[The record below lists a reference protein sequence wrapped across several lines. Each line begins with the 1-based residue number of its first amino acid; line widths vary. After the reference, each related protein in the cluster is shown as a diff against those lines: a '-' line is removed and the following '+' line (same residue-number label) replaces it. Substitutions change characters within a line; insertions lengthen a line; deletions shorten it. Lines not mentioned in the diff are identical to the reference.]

1 MTLIDFRKSL
11 RRLTPAQSL
20 VAGFTLIILAG
31 AVLLT
36 LPLSS
41 SAGVSQSFVDALFT
55 SVSAVTTTGLVV
67 VDTGS
72 YYSLFG
78 QAVIL
83 VLFQIG
89 GLGYM
94 TFIVVFAYILG
105 RKPSLMSGMT
115 LQESFSG
122 LSMGEI
128 KGFIKSVILYTVFF
142 EFAGAILLALYWMR
156 EFAPLESLYY
166 AIFHS
171 VSAFCT
177 AGFGLFRDSLAS
189 YRNDP
194 VVNPVISILCFAGGI
209 GFFVLHDLRRL
220 FDRNPG
226 ETRRKGL
233 SLHSRLALV
242 SSLALAAGGT
252 AVIFA
257 AGGDVTS
264 LPAGDRLTTSLFQ
277 ALSASTTTGFSTIE
291 TRSMGSTGLFA
302 TTILMFIGASPG
314 GSGGGIKTTTF
325 GLTVI
330 FLRALLRGRREV
342 VVFKREIPPET
353 MNRAFAI
360 GLAALLLVL
369 FDTLLLTVTEEAPFL
384 YILFESVSAF
394 GTVGLSTG
402 ITHELSA
409 AGKLV
414 ISLTMLIGRLGPL
427 AIGFSLVSRKKPAAF
442 RYTEG
447 KVYVG

>member
-220 FDRNPG
+220 F
-226 ETRRKGL
+226 E
-233 SLHSRLALV
+233 S
-242 SSLALAAGGT
+242 
-252 AVIFA
+252 
-257 AGGDVTS
+257 GGDTTQRS
-264 LPAGDRLTTSLFQ
+264 LPSQQAGP
-277 ALSASTTTGFSTIE
+277 GFLPCPRRRRHRRHLRRRRRCDIP
-291 TRSMGSTGLFA
+291 
-302 TTILMFIGASPG
+302 PG
-314 GSGGGIKTTTF
+314 GRQTHH
-325 GLTVI
+325 
-330 FLRALLRGRREV
+330 
-342 VVFKREIPPET
+342 IPFP
-353 MNRAFAI
+353 
-360 GLAALLLVL
+360 G
-369 FDTLLLTVTEEAPFL
+369 
-384 YILFESVSAF
+384 AF
-394 GTVGLSTG
+394 GIHHDG
-402 ITHELSA
+402 IQHH
-409 AGKLV
+409 
-414 ISLTMLIGRLGPL
+414 
-427 AIGFSLVSRKKPAAF
+427 
-442 RYTEG
+442 
-447 KVYVG
+447 